1 MTANGVGSVE
11 GKVCVVTG
19 AASGIGRATAL
30 RLAAR
35 GAMVALGDNDE
46 IGLRAVGQEIRA
58 RGARGVREVAVDV
71 TRAEAVE
78 RFRETT
84 EAELGVA
91 DVIVNAAGVVVVGGL
106 LATSPDDWD
115 FVLGAN
121 LRGPAIVCRAF
132 LPAMLARGERGQI
145 VNVASAASF
154 FTPGDLVA
162 YGASKHALVGLSQ
175 GLREELAPHSIGV
188 SIVCP
193 GFVDTP
199 IVRNARF
206 ASVADEDAR
215 RQHIAALLRRRGLR
229 PERVAAA
236 IVRAAERGSGVVP
249 VGVEA
254 WTLHAL
260 ERLSPGASERLVR
273 AVRSMVNKVGRGPT
287 DKRDSGPSDQGDR

>member
-1 MTANGVGSVE
+1 MTANGVGSVQ
-11 GKVCVVTG
+11 GKVAVVTG

-30 RLAAR
+30 RLAEK
-35 GAMVALGDNDE
+35 GASVALADNDE
-46 IGLRAVGQEIRA
+46 VGLRSAGQAIRA
-58 RGARGVREVAVDV
+58 RGALVCEGAVDV
-71 TRAEAVE
+71 TRLEAVE
-78 RFRETT
+78 RFREAT
-84 EAELGVA
+84 EAELGVP
-91 DVIVNAAGVVVVGGL
+91 DVIVNCAGVVVVGGL

-121 LRGPAIVCRAF
+121 LRGPALVCRAF
-132 LPAMLARGERGQI
+132 LPAMLARGHGGHI

-162 YGASKHALVGLSQ
+162 YGASKHGLVGLSQ

-206 ASVADEDAR
+206 AGVADPEAR
-215 RQHIAALLRRRGLR
+215 RRHVAELVRRRGLR

-236 IVRAAERGSGVVP
+236 IVRAAERGSGLVP

-254 WTLHAL
+254 WMLHAV
-260 ERLSPGASERLVR
+260 ERLAPGVSERLVR
-273 AVRSMVNKVGRGPT
+273 AVRRVIERNGR
-287 DKRDSGPSDQGDR
+287 DRTA

>member
-11 GKVCVVTG
+11 GKVAVVTG

-35 GAMVALGDNDE
+35 GARVALADNDE
-46 IGLRAVGQEIRA
+46 IGLRSVGQEIRA
-58 RGARGVREVAVDV
+58 RGAKVCEVAVDV
-71 TRAEAVE
+71 TRLEAVE
-78 RFRETT
+78 RLRDAT

-91 DVIVNAAGVVVVGGL
+91 DVIVNCAGVVVVGGL
-106 LATSPDDWD
+106 LVTSPGDWD

-121 LRGPAIVCRAF
+121 LLGPALVCHAF
-132 LPAMLARGERGQI
+132 LPAMIARALGGHI

-162 YGASKHALVGLSQ
+162 YGASKHGLVGLSQ

-206 ASVADEDAR
+206 AGVADPDAR
-215 RQHIAALLRRRGLR
+215 RRHVAVLLRRRGLR

-236 IVRAAERGSGVVP
+236 IVRAAERGYGLVP

-254 WTLHAL
+254 WTLYAL
-260 ERLSPGASERLVR
+260 ERLAPGASERVVS
-273 AVRSMVNKVGRGPT
+273 AVRRMVESVGPGPHRP
-287 DKRDSGPSDQGDR
+287 K

>member
-1 MTANGVGSVE
+1 MTANGVGSVD

-19 AASGIGRATAL
+19 AASGIGRAAAL

-35 GAMVALGDNDE
+35 GARVALGDNDE
-46 IGLRAVGQEIRA
+46 VGLRSVGQEIRA
-58 RGARGVREVAVDV
+58 RRARGVCEVVVDV
-71 TRAEAVE
+71 TRPVAVE
-78 RFRETT
+78 RFRQTT

-106 LATSPDDWD
+106 LATSLDDWE

-132 LPAMLARGERGQI
+132 LPAMIARGERGQI
-145 VNVASAASF
+145 VNVASAAAF

-162 YGASKHALVGLSQ
+162 YGASKHGLVGLSQ

-188 SIVCP
+188 SIVSP

-206 ASVADEDAR
+206 AGVADEDFR
-215 RQHIAALLRRRGLR
+215 RKQLAALLRRRGLR

-260 ERLSPGASERLVR
+260 ERFAPGSSERLVR
-273 AVRSMVNKVGRGPT
+273 AVRRVIERKVAR
-287 DKRDSGPSDQGDR
+287 S

>member
-35 GAMVALGDNDE
+35 GARVALADNDE
-46 IGLRAVGQEIRA
+46 VGLRSVGQEIRA
-58 RGARGVREVAVDV
+58 QGARGVCEVSVDV
-71 TRAEAVE
+71 TRPDAVE

-106 LATSPDDWD
+106 LATSPGDWD

-121 LRGPAIVCRAF
+121 LRGPATVCRAF
-132 LPAMLARGERGQI
+132 LPAMIARGERGQI

-162 YGASKHALVGLSQ
+162 YGASKHGLVGLSQ
-175 GLREELAPHSIGV
+175 GLREELAPYSIGV

-199 IVRNARF
+199 IVRHARF
-206 ASVADEDAR
+206 TGVADADAR
-215 RQHIAALLRRRGLR
+215 RRHIAALLRRRGLK

-236 IVRAAERGSGVVP
+236 ILRAAERGSGVVP

-260 ERLSPGASERLVR
+260 ERFAPGSSERLVR
-273 AVRSMVNKVGRGPT
+273 AVRRVIDRKAAGR
-287 DKRDSGPSDQGDR
+287 